1 MSSTRFLLLLT
12 ILLLNWSCAKNISL
26 PEGGKEMETFNPTTV
41 DYQFLQG
48 KAKFV
53 LEEESGKI
61 TRGTLQV
68 RAKKDSVLWFSL
80 SPGLGV
86 EAIRGLITTDKIQ
99 LNDRLG
105 KENLQLSYEEF
116 EKQYGIDLSIELFQN
131 LLWANIPYAASFEDR
146 LLRVGKKFEL
156 TQVRNKVRYFSKIDT
171 RHGKVSEVLSNSL
184 TAESSLLASYPK
196 FQETHSQLFPS
207 ESLFKVN
214 LKAPQGTR
222 NFRIYLQWTSVDP
235 QSNTLSFPFRY

>member
-1 MSSTRFLLLLT
+1 MSSTRSLLLLT
-12 ILLLNWSCAKNISL
+12 ILLLNWSCAKIISQ
-26 PEGGKEMETFNPTTV
+26 PEGGKEMETFSPTV
-41 DYQFLQG
+41 ADYQLLQG

-53 LEEESGKI
+53 LEEDSGKI

-68 RAKKDSVLWFSL
+68 RARKDSILWFSL

-99 LNDRLG
+99 LKDRLG

-116 EKQYGIDLSIELFQN
+116 EKQYGIHLSIELFQN
-131 LLWANIPYAASFEDR
+131 LLWANVPYSAGYGDR

-184 TAESSLLASYPK
+184 EEESSVLASYPK
-196 FQETHSQLFPS
+196 FQEIQSQLFPS

-214 LKAPQGTR
+214 LKAPQGTQ
-222 NFRIYLQWTSVDP
+222 NFRIYLQWTSVEP
-235 QSNTLSFPFRY
+235 QSNTLSFPFRF